1 MAFEGVNGV
10 VAASIEAIN
19 GVAKGDI
26 EGINGSA
33 PPAGASHTD
42 LWVLVGK
49 SGKVGTSADGS
60 SWTVYDMGGTD
71 NWAIVYNKDSSGN
84 DMWGMTQASNT
95 AEFLTSSTPDD
106 SGTWGTT
113 NLDGSFAARGLAID
127 KESGKWYFAT
137 KSTSGNKLMYT
148 GSRDADSFG
157 TFDYSS
163 VSSNY
168 GFNYGVASNGSGSIM
183 IGVRDDL
190 IATSSAGLVGT
201 ANFLGAGKTIN
212 KGVAQGGGKWF
223 VAAGGGK
230 AAMSADG
237 GQNWTDISTN
247 ISGANTT
254 ALNAI
259 AYDGG
264 ANGTGTW
271 VIVGNSAYM
280 ARSTDNGVS
289 WTEIDH
295 SATHTDKLQH
305 IATNG
310 SGTWVAVGDDG
321 RIGTS
326 TDHGAAWSWS
336 DESIAQ
342 DLKHVAINWQ
352 LPLVGG

>member
-10 VAASIEAIN
+10 AAAS
-19 GVAKGDI
+19 I
-26 EGINGSA
+26 EGINGVVKSSIEGINGAA
-33 PPAGASHTD
+33 PPTTSHTD

-49 SGKVGTSADGS
+49 SGKVGTSANGTD
-60 SWTVYDMGGTD
+60 WTVYDMGGTD
-71 NWAIVYNKDSSGN
+71 NWAIVYNKDSSG
-84 DMWGMTQASNT
+84 DDLWGMAHNSNA

-113 NLDGSFAARGLAID
+113 NLAGSYTARGLAID

-157 TFDYSS
+157 TFDYSG
-163 VSSNY
+163 VSSTY
-168 GFNYGVASNGSGSIM
+168 GINYGVASNGSGTIM

-201 ANFLGAGKTIN
+201 ANFLGGNNIN

-223 VAAGGGK
+223 VLANSGK

-247 ISGANTT
+247 ISGAGTT

-271 VIVGNSAYM
+271 VIVGNTAFM

-295 SATHTDKLQH
+295 SATHTRKLQH

-326 TDHGAAWSWS
+326 TDHAANWSWS

-352 LPLVGG
+352 LPLMGG

>member
-10 VAASIEAIN
+10 AASSIEGIN
-19 GVAKGDI
+19 GVAKSSI
-26 EGINGSA
+26 EGINGAA
-33 PPAGASHTD
+33 PPTTSHTD

-49 SGKVGTSADGS
+49 SGKVGTSANGTD
-60 SWTVYDMGGTD
+60 WTVYDMGSTD
-71 NWAIVYNKDSSGN
+71 NWAIVYNKDSSGD
-84 DMWGMTQASNT
+84 DMWGMAHNSNT

-106 SGTWGTT
+106 SGAWGTT
-113 NLDGSFAARGLAID
+113 NLAGSFTARGLAID
-127 KESGKWYFAT
+127 KQSGKWYFAT
-137 KSTSGNKLMYT
+137 KTTNANKIMFT

-157 TFDYSS
+157 SFDYSG
-163 VSSNY
+163 VVTTY
-168 GFNYGVASNGSGSIM
+168 GVNYGVASNGSGTIM

-190 IATSSAGLVGT
+190 IATSSGGLVGT
-201 ANFLGAGKTIN
+201 ANFLGGNNIN

-223 VAAGGGK
+223 VLANSGK
-230 AAMSADG
+230 AAVSVDG
-237 GQNWTDISTN
+237 GQNWTDISSD
-247 ISGANTT
+247 IDGAGTT
-254 ALNAI
+254 ALNAL

-271 VIVGNSAYM
+271 IIVGNSAYM
-280 ARSTDNGVS
+280 ARSTNNGVD

-295 SATHTDKLQH
+295 SSTHTRKLQH

-352 LPLVGG
+352 LPLMGG